1 MMRLKPRFFVRIF
14 IGSLLLFTIIGSI
27 IQSISNNLF
36 INSSVAIFFFS
47 LALATLLTMKYYESN
62 ETEKKPYEQQQE
74 KVQIQETEKAIIK
87 NAQMRAEQITRSAQ
101 QKNVYINSEI
111 GKKIFITLR

>member
-1 MMRLKPRFFVRIF
+1 MMRLKPKFFVRIF

-62 ETEKKPYEQQQE
+62 ETEKSPMSNNKKKYKYRKQKKLSSKMPRC
-74 KVQIQETEKAIIK
+74 V
-87 NAQMRAEQITRSAQ
+87 RS
-101 QKNVYINSEI
+101 
-111 GKKIFITLR
+111 R